1 MSKYLVKKDLSRVKW
16 NEVQNLLKIAGLAHP
31 PAELIEKA
39 FKNSYS
45 VVFIYNEDKIIG
57 VGRGISDGA
66 YQAAIYDIAVHPEY
80 QGNGLG
86 KTIIDEIYKD
96 LKEFNIILY
105 SRPASENF
113 YRKLGFEKMLT
124 GMAIFKDRNGM
135 KEKGFTE

>member
-16 NEVQNLLKIAGLAHP
+16 DEVQNLLKIAGLAHP

-105 SRPASENF
+105 SRPVSENF